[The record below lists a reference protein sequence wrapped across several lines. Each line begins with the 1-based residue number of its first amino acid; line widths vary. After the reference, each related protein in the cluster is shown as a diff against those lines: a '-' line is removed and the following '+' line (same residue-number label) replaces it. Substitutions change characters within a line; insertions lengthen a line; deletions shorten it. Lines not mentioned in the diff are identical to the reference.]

1 MPVASFPTKIPP
13 SLPRSKAPIRKTC
26 NCKVSYTAVFSV
38 TRILSLKNAL
48 FLPPFPAASIFHPR
62 YRGSYLTFVTVRL
75 ILYTRWER
83 ERNSTYVGRRRISIL
98 ACERAV
104 KPWEEKRGGEDI
116 ILGVKQER
124 RKRWVEREDKIGA

>member
-83 ERNSTYVGRRRISIL
+83 ERNSTYVGRRCISIL

-104 KPWEEKRGGEDI
+104 KPWEKRGEGYYSRCKI
-116 ILGVKQER
+116 
-124 RKRWVEREDKIGA
+124 REKEKVGGKGG